1 MNLIQSAKDSI
12 SELLAQAARRAAEKG
27 TLPSAEIA
35 GLVEIPKND
44 ANGDFAAN
52 HAMHSARTLHM
63 APRKIAQALADELS
77 LEGTWFA
84 KMEIAGPGF
93 MNFTLGDRW
102 YRDVL
107 AAISDEKDRYGRVD
121 IGKGRKVMVEFVS
134 ANPTGPMHLGNARG
148 GVLGDALASVLEE
161 AGYSVWREFY
171 VNDAGN
177 QIEEFAQSIRCR
189 YIQLFRGEDA
199 AVLPEDGYHGDDIR
213 ELAEKFRDQYGDS
226 YLDRPEQECL
236 AAMARFGL
244 DTNIPQ
250 MKKDLEKYGIHYD
263 KWFLESSLHESGFVA
278 DTVQRLA
285 DLGYTY
291 EKDGALWLKTS
302 EILREAYRKQGKT
315 DEQIEKL
322 ELKDD
327 VLQRANGYYTYFA
340 ADIAYHR
347 NKLET
352 RGFDWAINIWGADHH
367 GHVSRLKAALDALGL
382 DGENRLTVVLM
393 QLVKLMRGNEV
404 VRMSKR
410 TGKMISLSNL
420 LDEVPVDSA
429 RYFFNSKAESPVEFD
444 LDLAVRNDG
453 ENPVYY
459 VKYAHARICTML
471 ENLRRDGYEVP
482 AFEAI
487 QPEVLRMPEERSLI
501 KKLAEFPDE
510 IASAAQ
516 DLDTSRLN
524 RYAKELAG
532 DFHKFYTDC
541 RVKGAEE
548 SLLLARLYLS
558 DATRQVL
565 ASSLRMIGIKA
576 PQKM

>member
-1 MNLIQSAKDSI
+1 M
-12 SELLAQAARRAAEKG
+12 
-27 TLPSAEIA
+27 
-35 GLVEIPKND
+35 
-44 ANGDFAAN
+44 
-52 HAMHSARTLHM
+52 
-63 APRKIAQALADELS
+63 
-77 LEGTWFA
+77 
-84 KMEIAGPGF
+84 
-93 MNFTLGDRW
+93 
-102 YRDVL
+102 
-107 AAISDEKDRYGRVD
+107 
-121 IGKGRKVMVEFVS
+121 
-134 ANPTGPMHLGNARG
+134 
-148 GVLGDALASVLEE
+148 
-161 AGYSVWREFY
+161 
-171 VNDAGN
+171 
-177 QIEEFAQSIRCR
+177 
-189 YIQLFRGEDA
+189 
-199 AVLPEDGYHGDDIR
+199 
-213 ELAEKFRDQYGDS
+213 
-226 YLDRPEQECL
+226 
-236 AAMARFGL
+236 
-244 DTNIPQ
+244 
-250 MKKDLEKYGIHYD
+250 
-263 KWFLESSLHESGFVA
+263 
-278 DTVQRLA
+278 
-285 DLGYTY
+285 
-291 EKDGALWLKTS
+291 
-302 EILREAYRKQGKT
+302 
-315 DEQIEKL
+315 
-322 ELKDD
+322 
-327 VLQRANGYYTYFA
+327 
-340 ADIAYHR
+340 
-347 NKLET
+347 
-352 RGFDWAINIWGADHH
+352 
-367 GHVSRLKAALDALGL
+367 
-382 DGENRLTVVLM
+382 VLM

>member
-177 QIEEFAQSIRCR
+177 QIEKFAQSIRCR

-285 DLGYTY
+285 DL
-291 EKDGALWLKTS
+291 
-302 EILREAYRKQGKT
+302 
-315 DEQIEKL
+315 
-322 ELKDD
+322 
-327 VLQRANGYYTYFA
+327 
-340 ADIAYHR
+340 
-347 NKLET
+347 
-352 RGFDWAINIWGADHH
+352 AIP
-367 GHVSRLKAALDALGL
+367 
-382 DGENRLTVVLM
+382 
-393 QLVKLMRGNEV
+393 MR
-404 VRMSKR
+404 R
-410 TGKMISLSNL
+410 T
-420 LDEVPVDSA
+420 
-429 RYFFNSKAESPVEFD
+429 
-444 LDLAVRNDG
+444 
-453 ENPVYY
+453 
-459 VKYAHARICTML
+459 
-471 ENLRRDGYEVP
+471 
-482 AFEAI
+482 
-487 QPEVLRMPEERSLI
+487 
-501 KKLAEFPDE
+501 
-510 IASAAQ
+510 
-516 DLDTSRLN
+516 
-524 RYAKELAG
+524 
-532 DFHKFYTDC
+532 
-541 RVKGAEE
+541 
-548 SLLLARLYLS
+548 
-558 DATRQVL
+558 
-565 ASSLRMIGIKA
+565 A
-576 PQKM
+576 PCG

>member
-177 QIEEFAQSIRCR
+177 QIEKFAQSIRCR

-393 QLVKLMRGNEV
+393 QLV
-404 VRMSKR
+404 RMSKR

-471 ENLRRDGYEVP
+471 ENLSRDGYEVP

>member
-177 QIEEFAQSIRCR
+177 QIEKFAQSIRCR

-501 KKLAEFPDE
+501 KKMAEFPDE

>member
-1 MNLIQSAKDSI
+1 M
-12 SELLAQAARRAAEKG
+12 
-27 TLPSAEIA
+27 
-35 GLVEIPKND
+35 EIPKND

-177 QIEEFAQSIRCR
+177 QIEKFAQSIRCR

>member
-1 MNLIQSAKDSI
+1 
-12 SELLAQAARRAAEKG
+12 
-27 TLPSAEIA
+27 
-35 GLVEIPKND
+35 
-44 ANGDFAAN
+44 
-52 HAMHSARTLHM
+52 
-63 APRKIAQALADELS
+63 
-77 LEGTWFA
+77 
-84 KMEIAGPGF
+84 
-93 MNFTLGDRW
+93 
-102 YRDVL
+102 
-107 AAISDEKDRYGRVD
+107 
-121 IGKGRKVMVEFVS
+121 
-134 ANPTGPMHLGNARG
+134 
-148 GVLGDALASVLEE
+148 
-161 AGYSVWREFY
+161 
-171 VNDAGN
+171 
-177 QIEEFAQSIRCR
+177 
-189 YIQLFRGEDA
+189 
-199 AVLPEDGYHGDDIR
+199 
-213 ELAEKFRDQYGDS
+213 
-226 YLDRPEQECL
+226 
-236 AAMARFGL
+236 MARFGL